1 MKAVIQR
8 VVSGSVEIDDVVYSQ
23 IGKGLVVFVGFERD
37 DKCEVTDFLAD
48 KMLNLRIF
56 DKDGKMSLSVRDIEG
71 EILLVSQFTLAGD
84 TSKGRRPDF
93 TKSLQPDI
101 AKEYYNRL
109 VMLVKRELGE
119 SKVMTGVFGS
129 NMKVNIK
136 NNGPVTIIIE
146 K

>member
-8 VVSGSVEIDDVVYSQ
+8 VVSGSVEIDGVIYSQ
-23 IGKGLVVFVGFERD
+23 IGKGLVVFVGFEKD
-37 DKCEVTDFLAD
+37 DKCEVVDFLTE
-48 KMLNLRIF
+48 KIVNLRIF

-101 AKEYYNRL
+101 AKEYYNSL
-109 VMLVKRELGE
+109 VMVAKRKLGE
-119 SKVMTGVFGS
+119 NKVMTGVFGS

>member
-8 VVSGSVEIDDVVYSQ
+8 VVSGSVEIDGVIYSQ
-23 IGKGLVVFVGFERD
+23 IGKGLVVFVGFEKD
-37 DKCEVTDFLAD
+37 DKCEVVNFLAD
-48 KMLNLRIF
+48 KMVNLRIF
-56 DKDGKMSLSVRDIEG
+56 DKDGKMSLSVIDIEG

-101 AKEYYNRL
+101 AKEYYNSL
-109 VMLVKRELGE
+109 VMVAKRELGE
-119 SKVMTGVFGS
+119 NKVMTGVFGS

>member
-119 SKVMTGVFGS
+119 NKVMTGVFGS
-129 NMKVNIK
+129 SMKVNIK

>member
-37 DKCEVTDFLAD
+37 DKCEVIDFLAD
-48 KMLNLRIF
+48 KMVNLRIF
-56 DKDGKMSLSVRDIEG
+56 DEDGKMSLSVRDIEG

-119 SKVMTGVFGS
+119 NKVMTGVFGS

>member
-8 VVSGSVEIDDVVYSQ
+8 VVSGSVEIDGVIYSQ
-23 IGKGLVVFVGFERD
+23 IGKGLVVFVGFEKD
-37 DKCEVTDFLAD
+37 DKCEVVNFLAD
-48 KMLNLRIF
+48 KMVNLRIF
-56 DKDGKMSLSVRDIEG
+56 DKDGKMSLSVIDIEG

-101 AKEYYNRL
+101 AKEYYNSL
-109 VMLVKRELGE
+109 VMVAKRELGE
-119 SKVMTGVFGS
+119 NKVMTGVFGS

-136 NNGPVTIIIE
+136 NNGPVTIIID